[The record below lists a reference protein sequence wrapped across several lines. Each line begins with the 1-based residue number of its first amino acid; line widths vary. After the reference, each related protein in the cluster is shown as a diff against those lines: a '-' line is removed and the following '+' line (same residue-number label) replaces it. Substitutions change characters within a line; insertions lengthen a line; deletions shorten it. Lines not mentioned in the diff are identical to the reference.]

1 MIRVFCA
8 CPNCIV
14 FRKDLII
21 KIKLRFLLV
30 FLSSGLSMDE
40 MCNSIDTI
48 SIISSVFELFF
59 FLILY
64 GGPCTDVI
72 WYLIVSIMFLL
83 LACILILGFNLF
95 WVGRRDFMVR
105 NISCLLMLVFIFCF
119 VLLTMIAF
127 FRRRMSRIFQYSSY

>member
-30 FLSSGLSMDE
+30 FLSSGLSMDG
-40 MCNSIDTI
+40 MCNSIDRI

-72 WYLIVSIMFLL
+72 
-83 LACILILGFNLF
+83 
-95 WVGRRDFMVR
+95 
-105 NISCLLMLVFIFCF
+105 
-119 VLLTMIAF
+119 
-127 FRRRMSRIFQYSSY
+127 